1 MKDTVDLLIMSNKK
15 NFKISYMVFCILIIF
30 AFTYYIFARVGSD
43 VDYSFDD
50 ATIYDWSED
59 WEVIVGGS
67 IDAVTSLPVLVDVNR
82 GNIVILKKTLPQ
94 KIKKYNC
101 IMIESKRQDI
111 SVYVDGILRQSYSDK
126 ETRMVGNSSPSAV
139 IIAPLYSSDALGDV
153 KVLVSSKTSYSGD
166 IGRIYL
172 GNDMSIILT
181 ILKDNMVWLA
191 LNVFLLITGII
202 CIFVFFIYRKNFES
216 VRTVLYLYWFSL
228 LSSIWCFTQMA
239 LRQVF
244 VRNIALFEAWGYSC
258 LLLLP
263 IPVILFIDEVYKS
276 KYKIALGVCYAAS
289 IANFAIQ
296 LILQIVTVDK
306 INLYDMQAITK
317 GIIVLT
323 LIVSIVLY
331 ARERKGDSKN
341 RNVYLIVSLIGFA
354 AFVIA
359 DIVFSLLNVN
369 LTCRLFLMG
378 TTIYIGA
385 NLIDTTIEARKEYEK
400 KKNAEN
406 ANMAK
411 SQFLATM
418 SHEIRTPINSVLGMN
433 EMIIRDTKDPVV
445 MEYAQNINSAGNVL
459 LSLINDI
466 LDFSKIESG
475 KLELVISKY
484 DTKTLFTDLYNLIE
498 ERARKKGLSL
508 EVKMDPQMP
517 IVLEGDMGRIRQI
530 ITNFLTNAVKY
541 TEKGGVVLSASMKDL
556 ETNPTL
562 HVDIIDSGQ
571 GIKDEDKDKL
581 FSSFTRLNE
590 EKNQSIEGTGLGLAI
605 TKQLVAMMNG
615 SISVESTVGVG
626 STFSVDIPQ
635 VVVDKTQVGD
645 FAPARGNKG
654 NDGKQFRI
662 TFEYPEG
669 KVLIV
674 DDNKTNLLVATGL
687 LKPTKMKVTT
697 ATSGD
702 DAIAL
707 LKENE
712 YDLIFMDHMM
722 PVKDGIETL
731 HEIKDIFGNDFKTP
745 VVVLTANAI
754 SGMRDMYIQ
763 EGFNDYLTKPIST
776 KQLEEMLITY
786 IGDYRQ

>member
-1 MKDTVDLLIMSNKK
+1 MINNKK
-15 NFKISYMVFCILIIF
+15 IKITYLVFCILVLF
-30 AFTYYIFARVGSD
+30 VFVAFVLYRAKSE

-50 ATIYDWSED
+50 DTIYDWSED
-59 WEVIVGGS
+59 WEVSSGVS
-67 IDAVTSLPVLVDVNR
+67 INVVTSLPVLVDVDR
-82 GNIVILKKTLPQ
+82 GTTVILKKTLPK

-111 SVYVDGILRQSYSDK
+111 SVYVDGILRKSYTDK
-126 ETRMVGNSSPSAV
+126 ETRLIGNSSPSAV
-139 IIAPLYSSDALGDV
+139 VIAPLYSTDALGDV
-153 KVLVSSKTSYSGD
+153 KVLVSSNTPYSGD

-181 ILKDNMVWLA
+181 TLKDNMIWMF
-191 LNVFLLITGII
+191 LNVFLFITGII
-202 CIFVFFIYRKNFES
+202 SLFVFIIYRKSFES
-216 VRTVLYLYWFSL
+216 VKTILYLFWFGL
-228 LSSIWCFTQMA
+228 LATIWCFTQMP

-244 VRNIALFEAWGYSC
+244 VKDIALFETLGYSC

-263 IPVILFIDEVYKS
+263 IPVILFIDEIYKN
-276 KYKIALGVCYAAS
+276 KYKVVVGICHVIA
-289 IANFAIQ
+289 IANFIIQ
-296 LILQIVTVDK
+296 ILLQGITGNK
-306 INLYDMQAITK
+306 YNLYDMQSVSKI
-317 GIIVLT
+317 IIVLI
-323 LIVSIVLY
+323 LAVAIALY
-331 ARERKGDSKN
+331 ARERISGSQK
-341 RNVYLIVSLIGFA
+341 RNMYVLVGLIGFA
-354 AFVIA
+354 ILVLV
-359 DIVFSLLNVN
+359 DIFLSLINVD
-369 LTCRLFLMG
+369 LTCRLFLVG
-378 TTIYIGA
+378 TLIYIGA

-406 ANMAK
+406 ASIAK

-433 EMIIRDTKDPVV
+433 EMIIRDTQDPII

-459 LSLINDI
+459 LGLINDI

-475 KLELVISKY
+475 KLELVISNY
-484 DTKTLFTDLYNLIE
+484 ETRTLFTDLYNLIE
-498 ERARKKGLSL
+498 ERARKKGLYL

-517 IVLEGDMGRIRQI
+517 TVLEGDMGRIRQI

-541 TEKGGVVLSASMKDL
+541 TEKGSVVLSAFMKDQD
-556 ETNPTL
+556 TNPTL

-590 EKNQSIEGTGLGLAI
+590 QKNQSIEGTGLGLAI

-615 SISVESTVGVG
+615 SISVESTFGVG

-635 VVVDKTQVGD
+635 VVIDSTPVGD
-645 FAPARGNKG
+645 FNPARGNKG
-654 NDGKQFRI
+654 KSNKKFKI
-662 TFEYPEG
+662 TFLYPEG
-669 KVLIV
+669 RVLIV
-674 DDNKTNLLVATGL
+674 DDNKTNLIVASGL

-702 DAIAL
+702 EAIAL
-707 LKENE
+707 MKENE

-731 HEIKDIFGNDFKTP
+731 HEIQTIFGNDYKTP
-745 VVVLTANAI
+745 IIALTANAI
-754 SGMRDMYIQ
+754 SGMRDMYLQ

-776 KQLEEMLITY
+776 KQLEEVLVTFL
-786 IGDYRQ
+786 GDYRQSEEAQNNL